1 MRLGKGTW
9 EDKILRENL
18 ELLFNETEQ
27 EEYMLA
33 ELNLRPVGFKT
44 LHLSWS
50 DYEPEY
56 KLEKMSL
63 VMIQVFHLM
72 QTFP

>member
-9 EDKILRENL
+9 EDKILTENL
-18 ELLFNETEQ
+18 ELLFNEAEQ

-63 VMIQVFHLM
+63 VMIQVFYLM

>member
-1 MRLGKGTW
+1 
-9 EDKILRENL
+9 
-18 ELLFNETEQ
+18 
-27 EEYMLA
+27 MLA

-44 LHLSWS
+44 LHLSLS

>member
-1 MRLGKGTW
+1 MKQNKRSICW
-9 EDKILRENL
+9 QNL
-18 ELLFNETEQ
+18 TSGQWVLKHSIFRGLT
-27 EEYMLA
+27 
-33 ELNLRPVGFKT
+33 
-44 LHLSWS
+44 
-50 DYEPEY
+50 EY

>member
-9 EDKILRENL
+9 EDKIITENL
-18 ELLFNETEQ
+18 ELLFNESEQ

-44 LHLSWS
+44 LHLLWS

-63 VMIQVFHLM
+63 VMIQVVHLM